1 MSSRIQAHVAVL
13 WSAENGVVEMERRVF
28 RSLAYLC
35 ALGLGLWVSAAQG
48 QQVLRIAAVVNEEII
63 SILDLDKR
71 LTLVIRFARMPDTAN
86 TRQRLTPGIL
96 RDLIDDKL
104 KSQEAKR
111 LGIIAAEGQ
120 IEKALA
126 HIQRQNGVKTG
137 EFDAYLERNR
147 IDKNALIE
155 RIKTDITWQ
164 RVIGLKFSYRIQ
176 ISDDEVD
183 EVLAE
188 IEQNKG
194 KPENLISEI
203 FLPFP
208 TAAAE
213 SDVANLANRLIQQ
226 IKSGAPFDAVARSF

>member
-13 WSAENGVVEMERRVF
+13 WSAESGVVEMERRVF

-48 QQVLRIAAVVNEEII
+48 QQVLRIAAVVNEEVI

-86 TRQRLTPGIL
+86 TRRRLTPGIL

-111 LGIIAAEGQ
+111 LGIIVAEGQ

-126 HIQRQNGVKTG
+126 HIQRQNGMKTG
-137 EFDAYLERNR
+137 EFD
-147 IDKNALIE
+147 
-155 RIKTDITWQ
+155 
-164 RVIGLKFSYRIQ
+164 
-176 ISDDEVD
+176 
-183 EVLAE
+183 
-188 IEQNKG
+188 
-194 KPENLISEI
+194 
-203 FLPFP
+203 
-208 TAAAE
+208 
-213 SDVANLANRLIQQ
+213 
-226 IKSGAPFDAVARSF
+226 